1 MIIKR
6 ISVNM
11 GVIARFGSHMNTWWT
26 EHI

>member
-11 GVIARFGSHMNTWWT
+11 GVIARFGSNINTWT